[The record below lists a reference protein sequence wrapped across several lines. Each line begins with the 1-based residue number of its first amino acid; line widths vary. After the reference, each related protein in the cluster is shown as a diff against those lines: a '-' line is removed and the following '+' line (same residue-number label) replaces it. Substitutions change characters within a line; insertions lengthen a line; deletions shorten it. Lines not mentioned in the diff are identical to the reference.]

1 MKKLSWTYFS
11 DMDPKFLVFFITD
24 KYWLTLF
31 RGKRN
36 PYSKNLF
43 KRYQKSFKTYHFAV

>member
-1 MKKLSWTYFS
+1 MKKHSWTYFS
-11 DMDPKFLVFFITD
+11 DMDPKFLIFFITD

-31 RGKRN
+31 RGERN

-43 KRYQKSFKTYHFAV
+43 KRYQKNFKTYHFAV